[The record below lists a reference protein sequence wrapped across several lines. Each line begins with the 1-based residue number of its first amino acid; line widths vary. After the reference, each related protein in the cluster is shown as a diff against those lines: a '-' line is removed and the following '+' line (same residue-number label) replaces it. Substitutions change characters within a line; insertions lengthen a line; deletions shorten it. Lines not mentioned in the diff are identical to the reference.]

1 MSNRILV
8 TGHTGKT
15 GSRVYTTL
23 VNSHADVRGVSR
35 NSVIPFDWYNENTWP
50 QALAGI
56 SKVYITFQPDLAV
69 PGAVDV
75 IRRFVQAC
83 RIAGI
88 QHLVLLSGRGEP
100 EAEACEHFIIN
111 SGMDWTI
118 VRCSFFMQNFSE
130 GFWADGIIT
139 GELVLPEVATREAF
153 VDADDIAAIVVET
166 LTNDHHEGKLY
177 ELSGPEL
184 LSFHEAVAKIAAAS
198 GRNIQ
203 FKPVPLETY
212 ITVLKEHNIPEEM
225 VALIGYLFT
234 TTLDGRNASVKE
246 DINQVLDRPAGSFDN
261 YVQNTLAAGL
271 WLKH

>member
-8 TGHTGKT
+8 TGKT
-15 GSRVYTTL
+15 GCRVYTALT
-23 VNSHADVRGVSR
+23 NTGADVRAASR
-35 NSVIPFDWYNENTWP
+35 NSPIPFDWYDEHTWP

-56 SKVYITFQPDLAV
+56 SKVYISFQPDLAV
-69 PGAVDV
+69 PGAVD
-75 IRRFVQAC
+75 IINCFIQSC

-100 EAEACEHFIIN
+100 EAEACEEIVIQ

-130 GFWADGIIT
+130 GFWTDGIIN
-139 GELVLPEVATREAF
+139 GELVLPEVVTREAF
-153 VDADDIAAIVVET
+153 VDADDIAAVVVEAFIT
-166 LTNDHHEGKLY
+166 DRHKGKVY

-184 LSFHEAVAKIAAAS
+184 LSFNEAVARIADAS
-198 GRNIQ
+198 GRDIQ
-203 FKPVPLETY
+203 LKQVPLETY
-212 ITVLKEHNIPEEM
+212 IIVLKEHQVPEEII
-225 VALIGYLFT
+225 ALIGYLFT

-246 DINQVLDRPAGSFDN
+246 DINEVLGRPAGSFDK
-261 YVQNTLAAGL
+261 YVQKTLAAGL